1 MQRLSDVRIRA
12 LVNAKTPIAKSDGQG
27 LTFTL
32 SASGRASWVL
42 RYRHGNKAKEKTLG
56 QYPDISLAEAR
67 KLASEDRVKIQ
78 QGIDV
83 AAEKQR
89 SKRETAGAWTVREL
103 AEDYLRKADG
113 RLEVSTLDGMRQRL
127 RDYIYPLIGN
137 VPAREVRPIELVT
150 IVEKTSK
157 NRSTLLDSYWLSSR
171 PYSPMAS
178 DVMSLSLI
186 LPVKLRQTL

>member
-12 LVNAKTPIAKSDGQG
+12 LVNAKMPIAKSDGQG

-89 SKRETAGAWTVREL
+89 SKRETSVYPREIVKEALQENAAAVILAHNHPSGVATPSSADKTLTSALKQALSLVDVKVLDHFIVAGA
-103 AEDYLRKADG
+103 
-113 RLEVSTLDGMRQRL
+113 S
-127 RDYIYPLIGN
+127 
-137 VPAREVRPIELVT
+137 
-150 IVEKTSK
+150 
-157 NRSTLLDSYWLSSR
+157 
-171 PYSPMAS
+171 
-178 DVMSLSLI
+178 SLSFAERGL
-186 LPVKLRQTL
+186 L